1 MLVDVP
7 EVSLDLDEI
16 RVQSGDL
23 AGEVTQGGIEI
34 GRVALYLIEAS
45 IDLVEI
51 WLHPVEI
58 RLDGAETIDRGCAVR
73 H

>member
-1 MLVDVP
+1 VLIDVP

-16 RVQSGDL
+16 RVQSGDP
-23 AGEVTQGGIEI
+23 AGEVAQGWIEI
-34 GRVALYLIEAS
+34 GRVALDLIEAS
-45 IDLVEI
+45 IDLVEV

-58 RLDGAETIDRGCAVR
+58 RLDGAKTVHRRCAAR